1 MESVMVPYSELA
13 ASAMSVASLSAGGKP
28 ASIWMFVYIIFCMLE
43 FVTLTIWKFCRKDI
57 T

>member
-13 ASAMSVASLSAGGKP
+13 ASAMSAASLSAGGKP
-28 ASIWMFVYIIFCMLE
+28 ASIWMFVYIICMLE
-43 FVTLTIWKFCRKDI
+43 FVTLTIRKFCRKDI